1 MNIKIT
7 TCDSGDWTIVEIDG
21 KEVASGHGISAYG
34 WTEILQ
40 EHFGVNVTEECISD
54 EEMEERC

>member
-7 TCDSGDWTIVEIDG
+7 TCDSGDWTIIEIDG
-21 KEVASGHGISAYG
+21 KEVASGHSIPTYD
-34 WTEILQ
+34 WMEILQ